1 MSNKPATLVPEAAI
15 PILEEKAIIQA
26 TFEQLTGTGKPWEI
40 NIRKFNELREK
51 LHRVENELRATN
63 PGKEITCI
71 IGERGMYWLFDDAF
85 QAYKEKIEEA
95 VNAIKSD
102 GPMPVWRYT
111 TAELLDSHV
120 SNMRQLIM
128 AVAHDE
134 VLLTMLKESLGDNHI
149 MLNREFENCERNV
162 RAMLDDIR
170 DQGEFLLSTMSHDIL
185 MAERCRITREMIERG
200 TISESELG
208 YTANDLREVEKVIDK
223 RCSKELPAYQKRIA
237 SLYSIMQE
245 EMRKSEST
253 QLSRASRWV
262 LAYSL
267 MEPPKGFRGQAEIA
281 QKEHEN
287 LATVVASREAE
298 LGESEEGKKAL
309 KVSKEAELAKEPA
322 PAPTPAPEEEKP
334 EPVEVEPAKKKKKMA
349 RMATINRRR

>member
-1 MSNKPATLVPEAAI
+1 MSNRPATLVPEEAI

-40 NIRKFNELREK
+40 NLRKFNELREK
-51 LHRVENELRATN
+51 LHRVEKELRAAN

-85 QAYKEKIEEA
+85 NAYKEKIEAA
-95 VNAIKSD
+95 VNAVKTD

-111 TAELLDSHV
+111 TAELLESHV
-120 SNMRQLIM
+120 NNMRQLIM

-134 VLLTMLKESLGDNHI
+134 VMLTMLKESLGDNHLL
-149 MLNREFENCERNV
+149 LNREFENCERNV

-200 TISESELG
+200 AISENDLG
-208 YTANDLREVEKVIDK
+208 YTAADLREVEKVVDK
-223 RCSKELPAYQKRIA
+223 RCSKALPAYQKRIA
-237 SLYSIMQE
+237 SMYSIMQE

-267 MEPPKGFRGQAEIA
+267 MEAPQGFRGQAEIA
-281 QKEHEN
+281 SKEHES
-287 LATVVASREAE
+287 LATVVASREQE

-309 KVSKEAELAKEPA
+309 KVSEEAVRAKEPA
-322 PAPTPAPEEEKP
+322 PVPPPKKEKP
-334 EPVEVEPAKKKKKMA
+334 EPEPVEEMPVKKKVA
-349 RMATINRRR
+349 RMATISRRR

>member
-1 MSNKPATLVPEAAI
+1 MSTRPATLVPEEAI

-40 NIRKFNELREK
+40 NLRKFNELRDK
-51 LHRVENELRATN
+51 LHRVESELRATN

-71 IGERGMYWLFDDAF
+71 IGEKGMYWLFEEAF
-85 QAYKEKIEEA
+85 NAYKEKIEDA
-95 VNAIKSD
+95 VKAVKEE

-111 TAELLDSHV
+111 TAELLESHV
-120 SNMRQLIM
+120 NNMRQLIM

-134 VLLTMLKESLGDNHI
+134 VMLTMLKESLGDNHVMI
-149 MLNREFENCERNV
+149 NREFENCERNV

-185 MAERCRITREMIERG
+185 MAERCRITRDMIEKG
-200 TISESELG
+200 AIQESDLG
-208 YTANDLREVEKVIDK
+208 YTANDLREVEKVIDE
-223 RCSKELPAYQKRIA
+223 RCKKALPAYQKRIA
-237 SLYSIMQE
+237 SMYSIMQE

-253 QLSRASRWV
+253 QLARASRWV

-267 MEPPKGFRGQAEIA
+267 MEPPEGFKGQAEIA
-281 QKEHEN
+281 NKEHES
-287 LATVVASREAE
+287 LATVVASREEE

-309 KVSKEAELAKEPA
+309 KVSEEAAQTK
-322 PAPTPAPEEEKP
+322 TPPVEEIPEP
-334 EPVEVEPAKKKKKMA
+334 EPVEEEPPAKKKKVA
-349 RMATINRRR
+349 RMATISRRR